1 MATHRDNPAP
11 AKPWTKKATD
21 WKDRKRPALAG
32 DLGIGS
38 SYLSSLIHGGRRT
51 PTGKIDSIISL
62 ALGDGYCLTPADLGR
77 PDLAK
82 AAKR

>member
-38 SYLSSLIHGGRRT
+38 SYISSLIHGGRRT
-51 PTGKIDSIISL
+51 PTGKIDGIL
-62 ALGDGYCLTPADLGR
+62 ALAAKDGYDLTPADLGR
-77 PDLAK
+77 PDLN
-82 AAKR
+82 